1 MVITKTMQS
10 LINNPKMLNGDYG
23 SNAKIAK
30 TLNTTIDDVIESKN
44 QIRKLKLAQSFYKP
58 KQVKELEKLS
68 EKLNKATI
76 VGSDF
81 DLDSKNQKMFIKTP
95 KPLSPKEIEE
105 LVQVDGINT
114 RVARVWNKSNKAGT
128 EWDYSVD
135 IRYGMTDFYNKEEL
149 KERLRELLPEC
160 LADYPK
166 VPTLTPK
173 EDDML
178 IIYIS
183 DIHAGAVNSELS
195 IFENRYDESIL
206 NIRLEKVLQEALDL
220 GKSFQKVAI
229 VNLGDSVDGYDGFT
243 VSRKHH
249 LGSESNKRQ
258 FDIFVHALSHF
269 YNKVL
274 NSELGEEYMIWNCLN
289 SNHDGNGMSYMAN
302 KAVEL
307 HISNMYPTVIFKQ
320 QEKFIDGFELGNHK
334 FYFTHG
340 KDAKL
345 MKYPMKKYVDD
356 KLDAWMMQ
364 YTQQFGNGV
373 YEWNHLRRG
382 DLHMFVHE
390 YCKFG
395 DSMLVP
401 SVYGSSEYIEINYG
415 NTKAGAVLEE
425 VKSSKRATTVTPI
438 WF

>member
-1 MVITKTMQS
+1 MQT
-10 LINNPKMLNGDYG
+10 LIDNPKMLSGDWG
-23 SNAKIAK
+23 SNSKLAKH
-30 TLNTTIDDVIESKN
+30 LNTTVEDVIESK
-44 QIRKLKLAQSFYKP
+44 LKVRSMKSAMEFAKDIQESKTQTPY
-58 KQVKELEKLS
+58 
-68 EKLNKATI
+68 I

-81 DLDSKNQKMFIKTP
+81 DVDNKNNKVSIKTD

-135 IRYGMTDFYNKEEL
+135 IRYGMTDFYSKEEL
-149 KERLRELLPEC
+149 KEKLKELLPIVESKKANKEI
-160 LADYPK
+160 LYEYPDQPEK
-166 VPTLTPK
+166 
-173 EDDML
+173 ML

-183 DIHAGAVNSELS
+183 DIHAGAVNSSLS
-195 IFENRYDESIL
+195 VFGNDYSETIL
-206 NIRLEKVLQEALDL
+206 NIRLNNVLKEALALNKKFD
-220 GKSFQKVAI
+220 KVAI
-229 VNLGDSVDGYDGFT
+229 VNLGDSVDGWDGYT

-249 LGSESNKRQ
+249 LGSESNKKQ

-274 NSELGEEYMIWNCLN
+274 NSELGNEYMIWNCLN
-289 SNHDGNGMSYMAN
+289 SNHDGNGFSYMAN

-307 HISNMYPTVIFKQ
+307 HISNMYPDVTFVQ
-320 QEKFIDGFELGNHK
+320 QEKFIDGFEFEGHK

-395 DSMLVP
+395 DSMLIP

-425 VKSSKRATTVTPI
+425 VSSIKRATTVTPI

>member
-1 MVITKTMQS
+1 MIITKTMQT
-10 LINNPKMLNGDYG
+10 LIDNPKMLSGDWG
-23 SNAKIAK
+23 SNSKLAKH
-30 TLNTTIDDVIESKN
+30 LNTTVEDVIESK
-44 QIRKLKLAQSFYKP
+44 LKVRSMKSAMEFAKDIQESKTQTPY
-58 KQVKELEKLS
+58 
-68 EKLNKATI
+68 I

-81 DLDSKNQKMFIKTP
+81 DVDNKNNKVSIKTD

-135 IRYGMTDFYNKEEL
+135 IRYGMTDFYSKEEL
-149 KERLRELLPEC
+149 KEKLKELLPIVESKKANKEI
-160 LADYPK
+160 LYEYPDQPEK
-166 VPTLTPK
+166 
-173 EDDML
+173 ML

-183 DIHAGAVNSELS
+183 DIHAGAVNSSLS
-195 IFENRYDESIL
+195 VFGNDYSETIL
-206 NIRLEKVLQEALDL
+206 NIRLNNVLKEALALNKKFD
-220 GKSFQKVAI
+220 KVAI
-229 VNLGDSVDGYDGFT
+229 VNLGDSVDGWDGYT

-249 LGSESNKRQ
+249 LGSESNKKQ

-274 NSELGEEYMIWNCLN
+274 NSELGNEYMIWNCLN
-289 SNHDGNGMSYMAN
+289 SNHDGNGFSYMAN

-307 HISNMYPTVIFKQ
+307 HISNMYPDVTFVQ
-320 QEKFIDGFELGNHK
+320 QEKFIDGFEFEGHK

-395 DSMLVP
+395 DSMLIP

-425 VKSSKRATTVTPI
+425 VSSIKRATTVTPI

>member
-1 MVITKTMQS
+1 MVITKTMQA
-10 LINNPKMLNGDYG
+10 LIDNPNMLNGNYG
-23 SNAKIAK
+23 SNKKIAQVLK
-30 TLNTTIDDVIESKN
+30 TTVEDVIESK
-44 QIRKLKLAQSFYKP
+44 LKVRS
-58 KQVKELEKLS
+58 VKSAIEFAKDIQESKS
-68 EKLNKATI
+68 QAPYI

-81 DLDSKNQKMFIKTP
+81 DVDNKSNKISIKTD

-149 KERLRELLPEC
+149 SERLKEILPIVEPKKVNKEISYT
-160 LADYPK
+160 YPDQPEK
-166 VPTLTPK
+166 
-173 EDDML
+173 ML

-183 DIHAGAVNSELS
+183 DIHAGAVNSSLS
-195 IFENRYDESIL
+195 VFENQYSETIL
-206 NIRLEKVLQEALDL
+206 NIRLNKVLEEALSLNKKFD
-220 GKSFQKVAI
+220 KVAI
-229 VNLGDSVDGYDGFT
+229 VNLGDSVDGWDGYT

-249 LGSESNKRQ
+249 LGSESNKKQ

-274 NSELGEEYMIWNCLN
+274 NSELGNEYMIWNCLN
-289 SNHDGNGMSYMAN
+289 SNHDGNGFSYMAN

-307 HISNMYPTVIFKQ
+307 HISNMYPDVTFVQ
-320 QEKFIDGFELGNHK
+320 QEKFIDGFEFEGHK

-395 DSMLVP
+395 DSMLIP

-415 NTKAGAVLEE
+415 NTKAGAILEE
-425 VKSSKRATTVTPI
+425 VSSIKRATTVTPV

>member
-1 MVITKTMQS
+1 MVITKTMQA
-10 LINNPKMLNGDYG
+10 LIDNPKMLSGDWG
-23 SNAKIAK
+23 SNSKIAK
-30 TLNTTIDDVIESKN
+30 HLNTTVEDVIESK
-44 QIRKLKLAQSFYKP
+44 LKVRSMKSAMEFAKDIQESKTQTSY
-58 KQVKELEKLS
+58 
-68 EKLNKATI
+68 I

-81 DLDSKNQKMFIKTP
+81 DIDKKSNKISIKTD

-105 LVQVDGINT
+105 LVQVDGLNT

-135 IRYGMTDFYNKEEL
+135 IRYGMTDFYSKDELSERLKEILPVVESRKINKEIVYEYPDQ
-149 KERLRELLPEC
+149 PE
-160 LADYPK
+160 K
-166 VPTLTPK
+166 
-173 EDDML
+173 ML

-183 DIHAGAVNSELS
+183 DIHAGAVNSSLS
-195 IFENRYDESIL
+195 VFENQYSETIL
-206 NIRLEKVLQEALDL
+206 NIRLNKVLNEALSLNKKFD
-220 GKSFQKVAI
+220 KVAI
-229 VNLGDSVDGYDGFT
+229 VNLGDSVDGWDGYT

-249 LGSESNKRQ
+249 LGSESNKKQ

-269 YNKVL
+269 YNNVL
-274 NSELGEEYMIWNCLN
+274 NSELGNEYMIWNCLN
-289 SNHDGNGMSYMAN
+289 SNHDGNGFSYMAN

-307 HISNMYPTVIFKQ
+307 HISNMYPDVTFVQ
-320 QEKFIDGFELGNHK
+320 QEKFIDGFEFEGHK

-395 DSMLVP
+395 DSMLIP

-425 VKSSKRATTVTPI
+425 VSSIKRATTVTPV

>member
-10 LINNPKMLNGDYG
+10 LIDNPKMLNGDYG

-30 TLNTTIDDVIESKN
+30 TLNTTVDDVIESKF
-44 QIRKLKLAQSFYKP
+44 KLRSMKSAIEFAKDIKEKTDSKP
-58 KQVKELEKLS
+58 WV
-68 EKLNKATI
+68 T
-76 VGSDF
+76 GSDF
-81 DLDSKNQKMFIKTP
+81 DLDNKNQKMFIKTP

-135 IRYGMTDFYNKEEL
+135 IRYGMTDFYSKEEL
-149 KERLRELLPEC
+149 SQKLKELLPSVK
-160 LADYPK
+160 PQSITVTN
-166 VPTLTPK
+166 VPPT
-173 EDDML
+173 EDML

-195 IFENRYDESIL
+195 IFDNNYSESIL
-206 NIRLEKVLQEALDL
+206 NIRLDKVLQEAIDL

-274 NSELGEEYMIWNCLN
+274 NSGLGEEYMIWNCLN

-307 HISNMYPTVIFKQ
+307 HISSMYPDVIFKQ
-320 QEKFIDGFELGNHK
+320 QEKFIDGFEIGTHK

-395 DSMLVP
+395 DSLLVP

-415 NTKAGAVLEE
+415 NTRAGAVLEQ
-425 VKSSKRATTVTPI
+425 VSSSKRATTVTPI

>member
-1 MVITKTMQS
+1 MVITKTMQA
-10 LINNPKMLNGDYG
+10 LIDNPNMLNGNYG
-23 SNAKIAK
+23 SNKKIAQTLK
-30 TLNTTIDDVIESKN
+30 TTVEDITESK
-44 QIRKLKLAQSFYKP
+44 LKVRNMQSVIDSAKSFFEEL
-58 KQVKELEKLS
+58 KEDK
-68 EKLNKATI
+68 NTPYI

-81 DLDSKNQKMFIKTP
+81 DIDNKSNKISIKSP

-114 RVARVWNKSNKAGT
+114 RIERVWNKSNKAGT
-128 EWDYSVD
+128 EWDYSVL
-135 IRYGMTDFYNKEEL
+135 IKYGIANFYNKEEL
-149 KERLRELLPEC
+149 SEKLKELLPVVESKKIQPVFG
-160 LADYPK
+160 Y
-166 VPTLTPK
+166 TTPQENEK
-173 EDDML
+173 ML

-183 DIHAGAVNSELS
+183 DIHAGAVNSSLS
-195 IFENRYDESIL
+195 VFGNNYSESIL
-206 NIRLEKVLQEALDL
+206 NTRLNKILEEALSLNKKFD
-220 GKSFQKVAI
+220 KVAI
-229 VNLGDSVDGYDGFT
+229 VNLGDSVDGWDGYT

-249 LGSESNKRQ
+249 LGSESNKKQ

-269 YNKVL
+269 YNNVL
-274 NSELGEEYMIWNCLN
+274 NSDLGNEYMVWNCLN
-289 SNHDGNGMSYMAN
+289 SNHDGNGFSYMAN

-307 HISNMYPTVIFKQ
+307 HISNMYPDVIFAQ
-320 QEKFIDGFELGNHK
+320 QEKFIDGFEFEGHK

-364 YTQQFGNGV
+364 YTQQFGNSV

-395 DSMLVP
+395 DSMLIP

-415 NTKAGAVLEE
+415 NTRAGAVLEE
-425 VKSSKRATTVTPI
+425 VNSEKRATTVTPI